1 MRWLVLL
8 LAWLVPAAAW
18 AQVVKPTPLEVPPV
32 PYPPGA
38 AGRAE
43 VELTLVIDID
53 GRVRSAEV
61 ATGSEPFAGAA
72 RKAAAG
78 WRFSPATR
86 DGKAITAK
94 IRFLVTFE
102 TKREEVV
109 PTVEP
114 EPEVEPEEEASGVI
128 DVVVEAERPP
138 PSVQRFTRA
147 EVRALPGAFG
157 DPFRA
162 IEVLPGVTPV
172 VSGLPFFYV
181 RGAPPG
187 NIGYYLDG
195 VRVPYLFHVAAGPS
209 VVNPA
214 LVSAVDL
221 YSGGY
226 PARFGRYAGAIVS
239 AESTP
244 PRTDWHGE
252 GVVRAVDA
260 GGFVEGGFAD
270 GRGTVALG
278 GRYSYTAGLFSLIA
292 PEVTLDYRDFQA
304 RFTFDITA
312 RDRITVFAFGS
323 YDYLSNTSIPPD
335 PEAEPVETALF
346 GQEFYRVDA
355 RYDRKLEEGGLL
367 RAAVTWGYDQ
377 TRLVATRNSHNM
389 LVGTRMRVQ
398 QPLDEEVTVRG
409 GFDMQMDSYRADPQP
424 FLDPDN
430 PNIEQ
435 FDALFPARTDTGV
448 AVWSDIV
455 WRPTPDFEVV
465 PGVRIDNYF
474 SVGAHGLGV
483 DPRLSITARVHPKV
497 RLLHALGMAHQP
509 PSFSIPVPG
518 FAVASLRGGL
528 QRSVQA
534 SSGVEVTLP
543 LELTASVTAFAAT
556 FMNMTDAVGSQADP
570 SDPTLPRSLGGAKGV
585 EVYIRRS
592 LAKRLGGFVSYTLS
606 RSTRS
611 LDRKQILSSFD
622 RTHVLNTAFGYDLGS
637 GWKMGLRFSLF
648 GGTPT
653 APVPEDAPEGTQ
665 LRDPV
670 FYRIDFRAEKRWKLY
685 DDAWIALV
693 AEMINITLN
702 RETLAGSEFPPVSIP
717 SIGVEASL

>member
-1 MRWLVLL
+1 MLL
-8 LAWLVPAAAW
+8 LAWFTPVVAW

-32 PYPPGA
+32 AYPSGA

-43 VELTLVIDID
+43 VELTLVIDPE

-72 RKAAAG
+72 REAAAG

-102 TKREEVV
+102 TKQEEKV
-109 PTVEP
+109 PDVEP
-114 EPEVEPEEEASGVI
+114 EPEAETEEETGTVI

-147 EVRALPGAFG
+147 EVRELPGAFG

-239 AESTP
+239 AESTQ

-304 RFTFDITA
+304 RFTFDFTP

-323 YDYLSNTSIPPD
+323 YDYLSNTAIPPD
-335 PEAEPVETALF
+335 PEAEPIETALF

-355 RYDRKLEEGGLL
+355 RYDRKLDEGGLL

-377 TRLVATRNSHNM
+377 TRLVVTRNSHNM

-398 QPLDEEVTVRG
+398 QPLGEELTVRG
-409 GFDMQMDSYRADPQP
+409 GFDMQMDSYSADPQP

-435 FDALFPARTDTGV
+435 FNALFPARTDTGV
-448 AVWSDIV
+448 AVWSDVV
-455 WRPTPDFEVV
+455 WRPSPDFEVV
-465 PGVRIDNYF
+465 PGVRVDNYF
-474 SVGAHGLGV
+474 SVGTHGIGV

-534 SSGVEVTLP
+534 SSGVEFTLP
-543 LELTASVTAFAAT
+543 LELTASVTGFAAT

-570 SDPTLPRSLGGAKGV
+570 SDPSLPRSLGGAKGL
-585 EVYIRRS
+585 EIYLRRS

-611 LDRKQILSSFD
+611 LGRKQILSSFD
-622 RTHVLNTAFGYDLGS
+622 RTHVLNTAFGYNLGS

-665 LRDPV
+665 LRDPF

-685 DDAWIALV
+685 DGAWIALV